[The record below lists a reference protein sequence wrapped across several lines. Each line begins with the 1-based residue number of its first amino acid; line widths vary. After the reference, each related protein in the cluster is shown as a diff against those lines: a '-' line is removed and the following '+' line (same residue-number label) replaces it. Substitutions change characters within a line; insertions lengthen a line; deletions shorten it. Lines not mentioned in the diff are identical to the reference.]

1 MFVLLTVVSCNRSK
15 DTPTEPTQASW
26 RISGKS
32 YVAGSTATLPGVV
45 IRCAGLSSASGA
57 DGSYEIRGVPGGT
70 QMLTAEKTG
79 CESYSRSIE
88 VNSDLTLFV
97 YLGIQSSNLRGYV
110 TNAVEGPIQ
119 GAKVSFGGFVD
130 FTNVSGGY
138 KFLRIPLGTD
148 TIIVT
153 HPAYNGY
160 KSVVSLNTSD
170 RQHDVVLRKD
180 SVIDGRI
187 TAAYYVDQSQPSRLL
202 PSYPNLDRL
211 YLSSSGYDSL
221 GQYHGGV
228 ERNIYINFEFPVLL
242 KDNRVSVVEGDLQLC
257 TDAPYTSFTV
267 QTYSLRSLWSYE
279 LTYNAQPAIGSLLF
293 SASLGG
299 SSPAK
304 YWSVLDTNGW
314 SQLLAEYRTL
324 GLTYGVVI
332 KGGGI
337 DPKGFHSTRS
347 SENRPKIT
355 FKVRY

>member
-1 MFVLLTVVSCNRSK
+1 MLGLSACSK
-15 DTPTEPTQASW
+15 SGDLPTQPRGTW
-26 RISGKS
+26 TIWGKT
-32 YVAGSTATLPGVV
+32 YLAGSTDPVSGVTV
-45 IRCAGLSSASGA
+45 KCAGISTTSGA
-57 DGSYEIRGVPGGT
+57 DGSYQLRAVPEGT
-70 QMLTAEKTG
+70 HTLTAETAG
-79 CESYSRSIE
+79 CENYSKSIE
-88 VNSDLTLFV
+88 VKSDVMLYV
-97 YLGIQSSNLRGYV
+97 YLHVESGNLWGYV
-110 TNAVEGPIQ
+110 SNAVEGPIQ

-130 FTNVSGGY
+130 FTNVSGGF